1 MGTPDYIIWNSK
13 KMIFVEVKRKSEKL
27 STEQIKWGEFLVK
40 NRILY
45 KVIRVYGN
53 N

>member
-1 MGTPDYIIWNSK
+1 MGTPDYIVWNSK

-27 STEQIKWGEFLVK
+27 SSEQIKWGEFLVK

-45 KVIRVYGN
+45 KVIRVDSYN
-53 N
+53 

>member
-1 MGTPDYIIWNSK
+1 
-13 KMIFVEVKRKSEKL
+13 MIFVEVKRKSKKL
-27 STEQIKWGEFLVK
+27 NSKKIKWGEFLVK

-45 KVIRVYGN
+45 KVVRVDGN